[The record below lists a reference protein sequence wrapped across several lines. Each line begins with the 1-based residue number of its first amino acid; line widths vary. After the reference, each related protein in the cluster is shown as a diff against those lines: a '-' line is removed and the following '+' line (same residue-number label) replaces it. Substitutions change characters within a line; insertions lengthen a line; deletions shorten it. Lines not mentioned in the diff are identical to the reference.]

1 MAPPNRLARLPPW
14 ISHWL
19 GYRSS
24 PAKKQPVYIIYL
36 WSFIGAFCGLSV
48 LQAIFGHAHYFID
61 RHVPSIVASY
71 VCPFHLPCSKQ
82 SLTPPQGA
90 SAVLSYGLIDSPVA
104 QPRALLGGH
113 FLSALTGICITKL
126 FVAGISSPTHLDRL
140 RWLMGSLSTALA
152 IVVMQVTKTTH
163 PPAGATA
170 LLFAVNPDIEIMS

>member
-71 VCPFHLPCSKQ
+71 
-82 SLTPPQGA
+82 GA